1 MLNKKNYRK
10 PWGNPLMPI
19 SEKLLEILA
28 CPLSKKPVVLDG
40 DWIVSTDPET
50 RRRYPIKDD
59 IPVMLID
66 ESQEMNKEEWREIMT
81 RHNVPLES

>member
-1 MLNKKNYRK
+1 
-10 PWGNPLMPI
+10 MPI

-40 DWIVSTDPET
+40 NWIVSTDPET

-81 RHNVPLES
+81 RHNVSLES

>member
-1 MLNKKNYRK
+1 MLNGEKEPENL
-10 PWGNPLMPI
+10 GEPLMPI

-28 CPLSKKPVVLDG
+28 CPLSKKPIVLDG
-40 DWIVSTDPET
+40 EWIVSTDPAT

-66 ESQEMNKEEWREIMT
+66 ESEEMKEEEWREIMK
-81 RHNVPLES
+81 RHNIALES